1 MLRTLATVWLL
12 HVAALLTPGANVL
25 VVSHLAAGGDRRAAA
40 CAAAGVAIGAGIWSS
55 AAAFGVTALF
65 AEVPAFSRALQFA
78 GAAYLI
84 HVAVRMWR
92 APSRPAAQPGRLS
105 RRRAL
110 LAGLLTNLSNPKAA
124 LFFGSIFTAVLP
136 GRPGGALLIA
146 SIALVLANAM
156 AWHLF
161 LALFFSRRRVQVALA
176 ARRVAFSRVA
186 GAMVGA
192 YGVSLLVAGL
202 IDP

>member
-124 LFFGSIFTAVLP
+124 LFF
-136 GRPGGALLIA
+136 
-146 SIALVLANAM
+146 
-156 AWHLF
+156 
-161 LALFFSRRRVQVALA
+161 SRRRVQVALA